1 VVIAVAEPGGARL
14 VVPRAFLVGEEV
26 NALRRR
32 LGETLADGVSRV
44 VVDLRAVRYISA
56 HALGVL
62 VTFLVELRQRGGDL
76 ALLGC
81 PSHLRELFALCGL
94 DEIFQFLEPR
104 SGRRRRSPRG

>member
-1 VVIAVAEPGGARL
+1 VAIAVAEASGARL

-26 NALRRR
+26 NAVRRR
-32 LGETLADGVSRV
+32 LGEALADGVCRV

-81 PSHLRELFALCGL
+81 SGHLRELLALCGL
-94 DEIFQFLEPR
+94 DEVFRFLEPPEDDAAN
-104 SGRRRRSPRG
+104 G